1 MFLDR
6 SLDPERHSLE
16 PPEDKDDSS
25 GEEGEE
31 GGFGVPSE
39 STRREDE
46 VVAEV
51 TDHEDGEPE
60 WRKLEGA
67 N

>member
-1 MFLDR
+1 MLLDR
-6 SLDPERHSLE
+6 TIDSERNSLE
-16 PPEDKDDSS
+16 PPEDEDDSA

-51 TDHEDGEPE
+51 ADHENGEPE
-60 WRKLEGA
+60 WWEL
-67 N
+67 